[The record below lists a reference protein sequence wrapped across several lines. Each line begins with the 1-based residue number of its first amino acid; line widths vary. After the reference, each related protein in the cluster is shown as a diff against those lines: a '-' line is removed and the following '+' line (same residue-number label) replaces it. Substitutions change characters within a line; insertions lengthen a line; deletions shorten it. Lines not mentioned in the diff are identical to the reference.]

1 MLFSLQP
8 EFTPD
13 FVCLGKGLGG
23 GLPISAVIGR
33 GALLEAW
40 RRDAEVVH
48 TSTFAGNALASAT
61 ALATLD
67 VISRQQLPER
77 AERVGARFKGMLEA
91 RLARFPKV
99 SVRGAGLMLAV
110 DLGDRPARASQLAAR
125 LLERGYI
132 TSTGG
137 GRREVLVLT
146 PPLTLAE
153 SLLDG
158 FASALDVCLG
168 TLGS

>member
-1 MLFSLQP
+1 
-8 EFTPD
+8 
-13 FVCLGKGLGG
+13 CLGKGLGG
-23 GLPISAVIGR
+23 GLPISALVGR
-33 GALLEAW
+33 GTLLEAW

-67 VISRQQLPER
+67 VISRQQLAER
-77 AERVGARFKGMLEA
+77 AERVGAQFKTQLEA
-91 RLARFPKV
+91 RLARF
-99 SVRGAGLMLAV
+99 SNLTVRGSGLMIAL
-110 DLGDRPARASQLAAR
+110 DLGDRPARAAQLAAR
-125 LLERGYI
+125 MLERGYI

-153 SLLDG
+153 SLLEG
-158 FASALDVCLG
+158 FLEALEFCLRV
-168 TLGS
+168 LGP